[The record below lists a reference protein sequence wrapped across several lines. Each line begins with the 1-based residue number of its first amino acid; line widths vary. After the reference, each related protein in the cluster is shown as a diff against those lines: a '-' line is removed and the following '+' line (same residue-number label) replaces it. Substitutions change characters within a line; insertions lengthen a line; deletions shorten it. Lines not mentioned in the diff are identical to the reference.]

1 MFLIALGLAVIVFLI
16 FAIPAY
22 VDKDQLGGICLLLV
36 LYGFASIPAV
46 HLFEKWFND
55 ASFANMSLF
64 CLNVIIAMCTLTII
78 ILFDIL
84 GETETSEHFRNF
96 LNRAFLIL
104 PQHALADGL
113 IELSKNYI
121 QAEIFKRYYI
131 NTYKSPFSLLEPH
144 LAALAIMGVVF
155 MLLNY
160 CAEKKVLEKLF
171 LLAESPDTVYELD
184 TVNSDGVLMN
194 GNGKKKSL
202 TAGQILSVDH
212 LTKRYRHDE
221 PVVNDVSFKIHYGEC
236 FGLLGTN
243 GAGKSTIFSILAGE
257 RLQSGGSFC
266 FFSPVSRFYHT

>member
-1 MFLIALGLAVIVFLI
+1 MALAVIVFQV

-22 VDKDQLGGICLLLV
+22 VEKDQLSGICLLLV
-36 LYGFASIPAV
+36 FYGFASIPAV
-46 HLFEKWFND
+46 HLFEKLFND

-64 CLNVIIAMCTLTII
+64 CLNVITALGTLTII

-84 GETETSEHFRNF
+84 GESETSEHFRNF

-131 NTYKSPFSLLEPH
+131 NTYKPLMTILEPH
-144 LAALAIMGVVF
+144 LIALAIMGVIF
-155 MLLNY
+155 TLLNVII
-160 CAEKKVLEKLF
+160 ERKVIQIFFQE
-171 LLAESPDTVYELD
+171 AESSHTPVYELK
-184 TVNSDGVLMN
+184 TVRSEEAIMN

-202 TAGQILSVDH
+202 TADQILSVDH
-212 LTKRYRHDE
+212 LTKQYRSGDV
-221 PVVNDVSFKIHYGEC
+221 VVNDVSFKIHYGEC

-257 RLQSGGSFC
+257 QLPSSGGFC
-266 FFSPVSRFYHT
+266 FFSSVT